1 MSAIPLRFHAP
12 GHSLAIEADIA
23 QDASL
28 QSYGDAHVR
37 LALESGGLA
46 GRNAAWLRR
55 EDLERFARRLAELA
69 RTGEGEATLG
79 SMAPHALELAV
90 RALTSRGHVAVSGS
104 MGHLVRG
111 EHAQF
116 WHAVSFGFEFEP
128 GQLAEALAA
137 SWLGRYRDGFATG
150 R

>member
-1 MSAIPLRFHAP
+1 MSTTALHFRSPQ
-12 GHSLAIEADIA
+12 HSLLIEADIA

-37 LALESGGLA
+37 LELDSGGFA

-55 EDLERFARRLAELA
+55 DDLERFADRLAALDRA
-69 RTGEGEATLG
+69 GEGEATLA
-79 SMAPHALELAV
+79 SMSPHALELAV
-90 RALTSRGHVAVSGS
+90 RAVTSSGHVAVSGS
-104 MGHLVRG
+104 TGHLVRG

-116 WHAVSFGFEFEP
+116 WHAVSFGFEFER
-128 GQLAEALAA
+128 GQLSGALAG
-137 SWLGRYRDGFATG
+137 SWLGRYLGGFA